1 MGLEARLNICL
12 FPVVM
17 LSVIYWNARKTAPRQ
32 FENRLFLKI
41 VLMTIVLIAGELIT
55 WIPEGLDIDG
65 MDWIYWTVN
74 LAYIFLS
81 ACFSLLWFLYA
92 CCKLFGEKAVKHKRN
107 LVLICMPMAI
117 NSVLLLTSP
126 WTKLV
131 MDVRDG
137 YARGPLFYVPYI
149 IISGYIIVSAILA
162 LRKGRKENDPEKKR
176 EFRYLSLF
184 MVLPVIG
191 FALQI
196 WRYDLLNA
204 WPFIAVS
211 ILLVYINT
219 QNKQITTD
227 ALTGLNN
234 RGQLEKYLLARLE
247 STKKRNDRWVL
258 MLLDID
264 SFKYINDKYGHTA
277 GDRALCMVADCMKSV
292 FGKSKAFLARYGG
305 DEFAVV
311 MERKPGCNADDIV
324 SELNRELLKT
334 GKRTDES
341 YRLMVSA
348 GLAEFGMSEA
358 ATAESLLKEADEQ
371 MYLAKMRKQKET
383 GGKSRD

>member
-117 NSVLLLTSP
+117 NGVLLLTSP

-162 LRKGRKENDPEKKR
+162 LRKG
-176 EFRYLSLF
+176 
-184 MVLPVIG
+184 
-191 FALQI
+191 
-196 WRYDLLNA
+196 
-204 WPFIAVS
+204 
-211 ILLVYINT
+211 
-219 QNKQITTD
+219 
-227 ALTGLNN
+227 
-234 RGQLEKYLLARLE
+234 
-247 STKKRNDRWVL
+247 
-258 MLLDID
+258 
-264 SFKYINDKYGHTA
+264 
-277 GDRALCMVADCMKSV
+277 
-292 FGKSKAFLARYGG
+292 
-305 DEFAVV
+305 
-311 MERKPGCNADDIV
+311 
-324 SELNRELLKT
+324 
-334 GKRTDES
+334 
-341 YRLMVSA
+341 
-348 GLAEFGMSEA
+348 
-358 ATAESLLKEADEQ
+358 
-371 MYLAKMRKQKET
+371 
-383 GGKSRD
+383 